1 MGVSDYLLNFADVI
15 QSISNMVTEVNSK
28 NQLVE
33 RNFKRNEMLAEY
45 FFGLSKMVCSGIGIG
60 ALSPLFTGEA
70 MGVTNYVCM
79 GCAVIAAACF
89 AYAGNYLLKVE
100 LKKEIIM
107 EMLTILFAIA
117 AIIGVGLVIWMK
129 YTESGKK
136 WVEGEY

>member
-45 FFGLSKMVCSGIGIG
+45 FFGLSKMGCSGIGIG

-100 LKKEIIM
+100 LKK
-107 EMLTILFAIA
+107 
-117 AIIGVGLVIWMK
+117 K
-129 YTESGKK
+129 
-136 WVEGEY
+136 

>member
-1 MGVSDYLLNFADVI
+1 MCTFADVI

-70 MGVTNYVCM
+70 MGVTNIVCM
-79 GCAVIAAACF
+79 GCAFGCF
-89 AYAGNYLLKVE
+89 G
-100 LKKEIIM
+100 
-107 EMLTILFAIA
+107 LFA
-117 AIIGVGLVIWMK
+117 
-129 YTESGKK
+129 
-136 WVEGEY
+136 

>member
-15 QSISNMVTEVNSK
+15 QSISNMVTE

-70 MGVTNYVCM
+70 MGVTNIVCM

-100 LKKEIIM
+100 LKK
-107 EMLTILFAIA
+107 
-117 AIIGVGLVIWMK
+117 K
-129 YTESGKK
+129 
-136 WVEGEY
+136 

>member
-15 QSISNMVTEVNSK
+15 QSISNMLHGMRSNRCCMFCLCR
-28 NQLVE
+28 QLFIKS
-33 RNFKRNEMLAEY
+33 R
-45 FFGLSKMVCSGIGIG
+45 I
-60 ALSPLFTGEA
+60 
-70 MGVTNYVCM
+70 
-79 GCAVIAAACF
+79 
-89 AYAGNYLLKVE
+89 
-100 LKKEIIM
+100 KKEIIM

>member
-1 MGVSDYLLNFADVI
+1 
-15 QSISNMVTEVNSK
+15 MVTEVNSK

-70 MGVTNYVCM
+70 MGVTNIVCM

-100 LKKEIIM
+100 LKRSNYGNVDNTFCNSSNHWYRIGYLDEI
-107 EMLTILFAIA
+107 
-117 AIIGVGLVIWMK
+117 
-129 YTESGKK
+129 Y
-136 WVEGEY
+136 

>member
-89 AYAGNYLLKVE
+89 AYGRQLFIKSRI
-100 LKKEIIM
+100 KKEIIM

>member
-100 LKKEIIM
+100 LKNEIIM

>member
-1 MGVSDYLLNFADVI
+1 MCTFADVI

-89 AYAGNYLLKVE
+89 AYAGNYLLKSRI
-100 LKKEIIM
+100 KKEIIM

>member
-1 MGVSDYLLNFADVI
+1 MCTFADVI

-70 MGVTNYVCM
+70 MGVTNIVCM
-79 GCAVIAAACF
+79 GCAVIAAACLALF
-89 AYAGNYLLKVE
+89 VNMLLKVE
-100 LKKEIIM
+100 LKK
-107 EMLTILFAIA
+107 
-117 AIIGVGLVIWMK
+117 K
-129 YTESGKK
+129 
-136 WVEGEY
+136 